1 MKRKWIDNGSQMDCC
16 WIGGVGGNFGLIG
29 GVDKDLGW
37 IGQRFGSGLGRGLL
51 GWKSVGN
58 GLAYEP
64 AGGGM
69 KVVCK

>member
-1 MKRKWIDNGSQMDCC
+1 MDRR
-16 WIGGVGGNFGLIG
+16 WIGVGLGEWAGIGKMPSDWGLID

-37 IGQRFGSGLGRGLL
+37 IDQRFGPRSGRGWV

-64 AGGGM
+64 ASVGM

>member
-1 MKRKWIDNGSQMDCC
+1 MNNGIELVAIQLAISAISKAGWDS
-16 WIGGVGGNFGLIG
+16 IG
-29 GVDKDLGW
+29 GVDKDFGW
-37 IGQRFGSGLGRGLL
+37 IGQRFGLGLGWGWL

-64 AGGGM
+64 ASVGM